1 METSGSHGASRAHK
15 HGGLCAALL
24 DASLAEPLQILSYVE
39 RWGLETVSPSTM
51 APASSDV
58 TPG

>member
-1 METSGSHGASRAHK
+1 MEPAAPMVLRGPTNTGAS
-15 HGGLCAALL
+15 AALL